1 MLWPKKIHTR
11 NLITKK
17 NFCDSKIPL
26 PPPPPSITFLMGPY
40 IFWECQISWSRD
52 ANRSHDV
59 TIIIIIIIVVVVV
72 SSESLGNDD
81 VDGGEN
87 VAKM

>member
-1 MLWPKKIHTR
+1 M
-11 NLITKK
+11 ITKK

-26 PPPPPSITFLMGPY
+26 PPPPPAPSITFLMGPY

-59 TIIIIIIIVVVVV
+59 TIIIIIIIIIVIVVV